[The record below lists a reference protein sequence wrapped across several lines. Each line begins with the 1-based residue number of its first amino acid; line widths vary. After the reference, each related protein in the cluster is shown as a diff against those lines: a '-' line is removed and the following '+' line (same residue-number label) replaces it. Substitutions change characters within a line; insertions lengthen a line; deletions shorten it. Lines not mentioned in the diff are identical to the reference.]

1 VVFFGIFDFLSMLRR
16 NPTMARRIAFTLVLA
31 IFLGCLSGCGK
42 EQPSPPKGVNPFDKT
57 KEDPQGKPKRKNP
70 MMPD

>member
-1 VVFFGIFDFLSMLRR
+1 
-16 NPTMARRIAFTLVLA
+16 MAKRIAFALVLA
-31 IFLGCLSGCGK
+31 LSLSCLAGCGK
-42 EQPSPPKGVNPFDKT
+42 EQPAPQKGVNPFDKT